1 MEYKDYY
8 KTLGISKTATDDEIK
23 KAYRDLARK
32 YHPDVNKDP
41 KAEEMFKEVNEAYQ
55 VLSDSEKRQKYDHLG
70 SEWQQYQRSGGQPG
84 GFDWGR
90 WQQQPGQGTSYR
102 TMTPEEFQEIFGG
115 SGASGMG
122 GFGGLGGFS
131 DFFNSLFGGGFSGGF
146 TSGPGTESVYNQ
158 GGRTYRT
165 QAPARRDME
174 HEVEITL
181 EEAYSGTSR
190 SLQFVDGRKIN
201 ASIPAGVDTGSKVRL
216 SGQADGADLYL
227 LIKVLPHK
235 TFTRKGN
242 NLQLDL
248 PVDFYTA
255 ALGGE
260 VEVPTMGKTV
270 KLNIPAGTNSGKT
283 FRLKGLGMPILRKK
297 GEKGDLLA
305 KAVIHLPKPL
315 SQGEK
320 EKLQAIKDEYHS

>member
-8 KTLGISKTATDDEIK
+8 KTLGLDKKASEDDIK
-23 KAYRDLARK
+23 KAYRSLARK

-55 VLSDSEKRQKYDHLG
+55 VLSDSEKRQKYDTLG

-90 WQQQPGQGTSYR
+90 WQQQPGQSGAYR
-102 TMTPEEFQEIFGG
+102 TVSPEEFEQMFGG
-115 SGASGMG
+115 SGGMG
-122 GFGGLGGFS
+122 GMGGFS
-131 DFFNSLFGGGFSGGF
+131 DFFTSIFGGGFGGF
-146 TSGPGTESVYNQ
+146 SGAPGADAGYGQAGQS
-158 GGRTYRT
+158 YRSR
-165 QAPARRDME
+165 PPMRRDVE

-181 EEAYSGTSR
+181 EEAYSGTTR
-190 SLQFVDGRKIN
+190 IFQFSDGRKIN
-201 ASIPAGVDTGSKVRL
+201 ATIPAGVDNGSKVRL

-227 LIKVLPHK
+227 VIKVLPHK

-242 NLQLDL
+242 NLLLDL

-260 VEVPTMGKTV
+260 LEISTMGKAV

-315 SQGEK
+315 SQAEK
-320 EKLQAIKDEYHS
+320 EKLQALRDEYHS

>member
-8 KTLGISKTATDDEIK
+8 KTLGLSKNASDDEIK

-41 KAEEMFKEVNEAYQ
+41 KAEETFKEVNEAYQ
-55 VLSDSEKRQKYDHLG
+55 VLSDKEKRQKYDNFG

-90 WQQQPGQGTSYR
+90 WQQQPGQSTSYR
-102 TMTPEEFQEIFGG
+102 TVSPEEFEQMFGG
-115 SGASGMG
+115 TGGMG
-122 GFGGLGGFS
+122 GMGGFS
-131 DFFNSLFGGGFSGGF
+131 DFFNTLFGGFGGFSNAPGG
-146 TSGPGTESVYNQ
+146 ESSYGQ
-158 GGRTYRT
+158 SQQSYRSR
-165 QAPARRDME
+165 PPVRRDVE

-181 EEAYSGTSR
+181 EEAYRGTTR
-190 SLQFVDGRKIN
+190 SLQFSDGRKLN

-227 LIKVLPHK
+227 IIKVLPHK
-235 TFTRKGN
+235 TFSRKGN
-242 NLQLDL
+242 NLNLNL

-260 VEVPTMGKTV
+260 VTVPTMTKPVNLT
-270 KLNIPAGTNSGKT
+270 IPARTNTGKT
-283 FRLKGLGMPILRKK
+283 FRLKGLGMPYLRKK
-297 GEKGDLLA
+297 GQKGDLLA
-305 KAVIHLPKPL
+305 KVEIQLPKPL
-315 SQGEK
+315 SQAEK
-320 EKLQAIKDEYHS
+320 EKLQALRNEFHS

>member
-8 KTLGISKTATDDEIK
+8 KTLGLDKKASDEDIK
-23 KAYRDLARK
+23 KAYRNLARK

-41 KAEEMFKEVNEAYQ
+41 KAEEKFKEVNEAYQ
-55 VLSDSEKRQKYDHLG
+55 VLSDAEKRQKYDTLG

-90 WQQQPGQGTSYR
+90 WQQQPGQSGGYR
-102 TMTPEEFQEIFGG
+102 TVSPEEFEQMFGS
-115 SGASGMG
+115 SGGMG
-122 GFGGLGGFS
+122 GMGGFS
-131 DFFNSLFGGGFSGGF
+131 DFFTSIFGGGFSGFSGAESGF
-146 TSGPGTESVYNQ
+146 GQSSQNFRSRP
-158 GGRTYRT
+158 
-165 QAPARRDME
+165 PMRRDVE

-181 EEAYSGTSR
+181 EEAYNGTTR
-190 SLQFVDGRKIN
+190 SLQFSDGRKIN
-201 ASIPAGVDTGSKVRL
+201 ATIPAGVDNDSKVRL

-235 TFTRKGN
+235 TFARKGN
-242 NLQLDL
+242 NLLIDL

-270 KLNIPAGTNSGKT
+270 KLNIPAGTNSGRT
-283 FRLKGLGMPILRKK
+283 FRLKGLGMPVLRKNDQ
-297 GEKGDLLA
+297 KGDILA
-305 KAVIHLPKPL
+305 KVEIHLPKPL
-315 SQGEK
+315 SQAEK
-320 EKLQAIKDEYHS
+320 EKLQALHDEYHR

>member
-122 GFGGLGGFS
+122 GFGGLGDFS

-146 TSGPGTESVYNQ
+146 ASGPGTESVYSQ

-165 QAPARRDME
+165 QAPVRRDME

-181 EEAYSGTSR
+181 EEAYKGTSR
-190 SLQFVDGRKIN
+190 SFQFVDGRKIN

-283 FRLKGLGMPILRKK
+283 FRLKGLGMPALRKK
-297 GEKGDLLA
+297 DQKGDILA
-305 KAVIHLPKPL
+305 KVEIHLPKPL
-315 SQGEK
+315 SQAEK
-320 EKLQAIKDEYHS
+320 EKLQAIRDEYHS